1 VISRPSNRAHASIAT
16 KETPTMPARL
26 GLLAVVAFVLALA
39 APAAASNPDLPNC
52 DESEVPGY
60 GVAAGCFDALV
71 TAANPEAS
79 FTQASGHPATL
90 ATTFGTKFHND
101 PIYGSPWPNEPV
113 KDVVVEAPAGLIGN
127 PTVLP
132 TCRLVELS
140 DAENCPSESQL
151 GTVRID
157 EVLCFSPTFCF
168 PFSEATGLFNMVPPP
183 GAPARFGFY
192 ASGTIVSLDAH
203 LRSDSD
209 YGISIDGTNVPE
221 AVALIGTKVT
231 LWGVPSDLAHTPER
245 HCVGEPQ
252 TTGGCPKTEEEE
264 GRSFYHE
271 PRAFLRLPT
280 SCTGPEHF
288 ALQTDSWFNP
298 GAFNPDGSPDLAD
311 PNWKRAGFITHRTPA
326 EGEEPVGNSGCDQVP
341 FEPGI
346 SVSPSTD
353 QADSPTGLEVD
364 LTMPQDCWDSFAT
377 VEEAEAAICSSDLR
391 NAVVTLPKGMSV
403 NPSSADGLGACT
415 TAQIGLIGTGFEA
428 PNPIHFS
435 DEPQHCPDSSK
446 IGTAAIDTPLLDHPL
461 NGSVYL
467 AAQHDNPFGSLL
479 AMYLVIEDPASGT
492 IVKLPGLVEAKADGQ
507 LVTTFTDQPQL
518 PFEALHLDLF
528 GGSRAA
534 LINPPSCGSHSA
546 EAIFAPWSGGAPV
559 SVGSSFTLTQGPNGQ
574 PCPPKP
580 LAFDPKLTAGT
591 QSPLAGAFT
600 PFNLRMTRE
609 DATQRLTGL
618 SLTPPPGLL
627 ASLKGI
633 TYCPEATLAQISGA
647 EGTGAAQ
654 IADPSCPASS
664 QVGTVTAGAGAGPN
678 PFFTEAGRVY
688 LAGPYKSAPL
698 SLAVVAPAVA
708 GPFDLG
714 NVVVRNALQIDPE
727 TAKITAVS
735 DPIPTIIHGI
745 PLDLRDLRV
754 NLDRPNFTLNPTSCD
769 PMSVNAT
776 VAGSEGASADLSDH
790 FQVGECGA
798 LAFKPELTLRLKGK
812 TKRTGHP
819 ALRATLTMPQR
830 GPNAD
835 IAKAAVTLP
844 HSEFLAQAHIRTI
857 CTRVQYAAG
866 SGGGEECPKGSVYG
880 HARAFTPLLD
890 QPLEGPVYLR
900 SSNHPLPD
908 LVASLGGQIHIDLV
922 GRIDAPNGGI
932 RNTFEAV
939 PDAPVSK
946 FVLTMQGGSKGLLEN
961 STDLCKGT
969 HRATA
974 RFDGQNGKLHDLRPK
989 VKADCGKGKKGR
1001 RRH

>member
-1 VISRPSNRAHASIAT
+1 MRPAGTSRRLASVCTTLA
-16 KETPTMPARL
+16 L
-26 GLLAVVAFVLALA
+26 GLCCF
-39 APAAASNPDLPNC
+39 APAAVASPADPSLVDC
-52 DESEVPGY
+52 RG
-60 GVAAGCFDALV
+60 ADALGFDV
-71 TAANPEAS
+71 APGCADGALTRDPADPLVATAT
-79 FTQASGHPATL
+79 FTQAAAHPYAAVTSFSL
-90 ATTFGTKFHND
+90 NTHERLQR
-101 PIYGSPWPNEPV
+101 GSPWPYEPLR
-113 KDVVVEAPAGLIGN
+113 DAFVEVPAGLIANPSAVSDCSLDGLFGTDAIGN
-127 PTVLP
+127 P
-132 TCRLVELS
+132 
-140 DAENCPSESQL
+140 AINCPQTSQVGTAALTLVALCESDSCQSFTITSPL
-151 GTVRID
+151 
-157 EVLCFSPTFCF
+157 FSMETP
-168 PFSEATGLFNMVPPP
+168 AGV
-183 GAPARFGFY
+183 PARFAFQI
-192 ASGTIVSLDAH
+192 AGTLIVLDPY
-203 LRSDSD
+203 LRSGRD
-209 YGISIDGTNVPE
+209 YGFT
-221 AVALIGTKVT
+221 VASRDTSAALPIIATKIT
-231 LWGVPSDLAHTPER
+231 LWGTPFDARHDGER
-245 HCVGEPQ
+245 HCQGEDAL
-252 TTGGCPKTEEEE
+252 TTGCSAEAAPQ
-264 GRSFYHE
+264 
-271 PRAFLRLPT
+271 AFLRLPT
-280 SCTGPEHF
+280 SCSGPQLTTLH
-288 ALQTDSWFNP
+288 TDSWFHP
-298 GAFNPDGSPDLAD
+298 GSYNPDGTLDLSDPDWKTQSFLSHD
-311 PNWKRAGFITHRTPA
+311 PPGFPLP
-326 EGEEPVGNSGCDQVP
+326 EDEWGPPVGTTGCDQVP
-341 FEPGI
+341 FEPEI
-346 SVSPSTD
+346 AVRPTTD
-353 QADSPTGLEVD
+353 QADSPTGVQVD
-364 LTMPQDCWDSFAT
+364 LSVPQDELTNPAP
-377 VEEAEAAICSSDLR
+377 EAIAQSDLKA
-391 NAVVTLPKGMSV
+391 AVVRLPEGMAI
-403 NPSSADGLGACT
+403 NPASAAGLGACT
-415 TAQIGLIGTGFEA
+415 LAQIDLHHQNT
-428 PNPIHFS
+428 
-435 DEPQHCPDSSK
+435 EPTCPDDSK
-446 IGTAAIDTPLLDHPL
+446 IGSVAIKTPLLEEEL
-461 NGSVYL
+461 KGSVYL
-467 AAQHDNPFGSLL
+467 AAQNDNPFGSLL
-479 AMYLVIEDPASGT
+479 ALYIVAEARGQV
-492 IVKLPGLVEAKADGQ
+492 VKLSGEVEPSASGQ
-507 LVTTFTDQPQL
+507 LVTRFEDQPQL
-518 PFEALHLDLF
+518 PFEYLHLQLK
-528 GGSRAA
+528 GGPQGT
-534 LINPPSCGSHSA
+534 LINPPTCGTHTA
-546 EAIFAPWSGGAPV
+546 TATLAPWSGNAPV
-559 SVGSSFTLTQGPNGQ
+559 DLSSSFTLTEGPGGQ
-574 PCPPKP
+574 PCPGKP
-580 LAFDPKLTAGT
+580 LGFDPKLTAGT
-591 QSPLAGAFT
+591 RSPLAGAFT

-866 SGGGEECPKGSVYG
+866 GGGGEQCPKGSVYG

-946 FVLTMQGGSKGLLEN
+946 FILTMQGGSRGLLEN
-961 STDLCKGT
+961 STDLCRGA

-974 RFDGQNGKLHDLRPK
+974 RFDGQNGKISDSRPK
-989 VKADCGKGKKGR
+989 VRADCGKGRKHKLK
-1001 RRH
+1001 